1 MDHDIIGF
9 SHGVDN
15 SEGGSSFLAYFNVV
29 CVVAGTGALGLP
41 YALKQGG
48 WIGTFTYL
56 DLDSFILNSFT
67 IGLFILGISWFFS
80 ICKYHITQ
88 LITII

>member
-1 MDHDIIGF
+1 MSLVKKKTNVKKEKFSNPIIDEVDVDTVSF

-15 SEGGSSFLAYFNVV
+15 TEGGSSFLAYFNIV

-48 WIGTFTYL
+48 WIG
-56 DLDSFILNSFT
+56 
-67 IGLFILGISWFFS
+67 
-80 ICKYHITQ
+80 
-88 LITII
+88 

>member
-1 MDHDIIGF
+1 MYTTGEVDHDIIGF

-41 YALKQGG
+41 FALKQGG
-48 WIGTFTYL
+48 WIGQYC
-56 DLDSFILNSFT
+56 
-67 IGLFILGISWFFS
+67 
-80 ICKYHITQ
+80 IC
-88 LITII
+88 